1 MEMCELCGA
10 QLSSAEVA
18 LTEQA
23 AQPMMNI
30 FEVARGESLYKICWP
45 GKWSN

>member
-30 FEVARGESLYKICWP
+30 FEIAKGESLYKICSKAVW
-45 GKWSN
+45 NN